1 MENKI
6 RIFIDQPGEL
16 EKLYRENRSGF
27 KQAFSTLYPD
37 LKDQILARYWYER
50 LYYPEGQIFKGK
62 GLGYILIA
70 GLISG
75 LLTQIPGWFSLTPE
89 EYFARH
95 TGFIVFIALAGYY
108 LYKSPP
114 NRLLMVTL
122 FLLTIVLVLYVNLIP
137 GNLNDDVFALIC
149 MHVPVLLWG
158 ITGIAY
164 MGQPIQNSE
173 RRLSYLKFMGDLI
186 VISTVLGLSG
196 LILSGLTVGLF
207 EVIGLN
213 IENFYYENIALFF
226 LPWIPILGVYLI
238 DTNPEL
244 VGKISPVIAKI
255 FSPLVLMMLIAYLA
269 AILISD
275 QSLYHDREYLLMY
288 NILLIGVMAII
299 LFSIAERSDNE
310 ISKPEKIILFLLSM
324 LTIVINTFALS
335 AIVFRISNLGIAPN
349 RLAVLGANVLM
360 LSNLLMVSIQFIRI
374 WSGQTGMLSVHN
386 AISRYLPVYLGW
398 ALVVALIFPLLF

>member
-1 MENKI
+1 
-6 RIFIDQPGEL
+6 
-16 EKLYRENRSGF
+16 
-27 KQAFSTLYPD
+27 
-37 LKDQILARYWYER
+37 
-50 LYYPEGQIFKGK
+50 
-62 GLGYILIA
+62 
-70 GLISG
+70 
-75 LLTQIPGWFSLTPE
+75 
-89 EYFARH
+89 
-95 TGFIVFIALAGYY
+95 
-108 LYKSPP
+108 
-114 NRLLMVTL
+114 
-122 FLLTIVLVLYVNLIP
+122 IP

-255 FSPLVLMMLIAYLA
+255 FSPLVLVMLIAYLA

-324 LTIVINTFALS
+324 LTIVINT
-335 AIVFRISNLGIAPN
+335 
-349 RLAVLGANVLM
+349 
-360 LSNLLMVSIQFIRI
+360 
-374 WSGQTGMLSVHN
+374 
-386 AISRYLPVYLGW
+386 
-398 ALVVALIFPLLF
+398 